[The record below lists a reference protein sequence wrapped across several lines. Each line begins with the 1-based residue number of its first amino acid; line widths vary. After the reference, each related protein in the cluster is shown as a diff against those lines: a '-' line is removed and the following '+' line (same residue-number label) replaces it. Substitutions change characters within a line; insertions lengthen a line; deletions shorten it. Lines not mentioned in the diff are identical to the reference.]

1 MESELVRW
9 NNQRKLTEIL
19 NFFEIS
25 LVFPA
30 TSNERRSRSK
40 WGNSKVNVWVSF
52 RREDKKNGSVCCGCG
67 AGAKRTEEDP
77 PVASLVHTHTP
88 GHPLAVARS
97 CAEG

>member
-1 MESELVRW
+1 MRDAVDRNGETQKSM
-9 NNQRKLTEIL
+9 
-19 NFFEIS
+19 F
-25 LVFPA
+25 
-30 TSNERRSRSK
+30 
-40 WGNSKVNVWVSF
+40 G
-52 RREDKKNGSVCCGCG
+52 REDKKNGSVCCGCR